1 MMRRDV
7 FTARPPYGDY
17 ILSPTGFTWDVRCA
31 TGTGSVMSISTGER
45 NRKVALASLL
55 ALAERDKAD
64 AWETV
69 GTGSFWLIKRY
80 RPSP

>member
-7 FTARPPYGDY
+7 FTAHPPHGDY
-17 ILSPTGFTWDVRCA
+17 ILSPTGFSWDVCRA
-31 TGTGSVMSISTGER
+31 TGNGSVMSISTGER
-45 NRKVALASLL
+45 NRKAALMSLL
-55 ALAERDKAD
+55 ALAEGDRTD

-69 GTGSFWLIKRY
+69 GTGFFWLIKRY